1 MVDDTYIIKKDVLI
15 LEKVSDKNEAVID
28 VNAINVMKDVDA
40 KDFEFVV
47 DKESK
52 EVKKKIV
59 GINKNEKKNE
69 KKKVDDTIVGK
80 KKDSNVS
87 YDEVNGADE
96 EEKNIEKNIQDYVNI
111 EQENVSDVVKWI
123 NMKSSVV
130 KDLDVLHILKIE
142 TEKKSY

>member
-111 EQENVSDVVKWI
+111 EQENVSNVVK
-123 NMKSSVV
+123 
-130 KDLDVLHILKIE
+130 
-142 TEKKSY
+142 